1 MDQLMARLR
10 RVLNYEVTV
19 EAVIEIAMWLAIPY
33 LVIGLV
39 WGGFFHV
46 EAVQQLEVQLNR
58 VLPAGA
64 EVGGRTAWPH
74 CCGPFSYCCRRSAW
88 PEVVTDSQSRPAT
101 LARRLAWL
109 SAFADS
115 RTPSVPLSMR
125 RDP

>member
-39 WGGFFHV
+39 WGFFHV

-64 EVGGRTAWPH
+64 EVGAYGLAALLWPVLLLLPPL
-74 CCGPFSYCCRRSAW
+74 C
-88 PEVVTDSQSRPAT
+88 
-101 LARRLAWL
+101 LA
-109 SAFADS
+109 
-115 RTPSVPLSMR
+115 
-125 RDP
+125 

>member
-1 MDQLMARLR
+1 MDELMTRLR

-39 WGGFFHV
+39 WGFFHV

-64 EVGGRTAWPH
+64 EVGAYGLAALLWPVLLLLPPL
-74 CCGPFSYCCRRSAW
+74 C
-88 PEVVTDSQSRPAT
+88 
-101 LARRLAWL
+101 LA
-109 SAFADS
+109 
-115 RTPSVPLSMR
+115 
-125 RDP
+125 